1 MNKIKAILLII
12 IIFLPLILFKP
23 ANNIPIKNGTLKLQ
37 PAEKTKDN
45 KKVARFERIG
55 EEIIYDVKMGKIT
68 LGHAKFTQIKN
79 IQINGKLL
87 NVMVF
92 ETNLPRFSDTE
103 TIYTDPQTLLP
114 VKVERSISNW
124 FVREK
129 IIEEYN
135 QLEYTV
141 SINKKRNGKE
151 QNSVIKKTSP
161 IHNAILLPHYVRR
174 IEKLNPGKILTAN
187 LPNRNYEINLINTE
201 EITVPAGK
209 FKAYHFAST
218 PKQIEIW
225 ISADDRR
232 IPLKI
237 QSTTTFG
244 YLLTLSKYNY
254 QAENHIVATP

>member
-1 MNKIKAILLII
+1 MNKVKAIIFLI
-12 IIFLPLILFKP
+12 IIFLPLMLLKSK
-23 ANNIPIKNGTLKLQ
+23 NNILIKIKNVANKL
-37 PAEKTKDN
+37 PAAEKTKAD
-45 KKVARFERIG
+45 KEEARFERIG
-55 EEIIYDVKMGKIT
+55 EEMIYDVKMGKIT
-68 LGHAKFTQIKN
+68 LGRAKFTQNKN

-92 ETNLPRFSDTE
+92 ETKLPRFSDTE
-103 TIYTDPQTLLP
+103 TIYTDPHTLLP
-114 VKVERSISNW
+114 VKVERDIFNW

-129 IIEEYN
+129 ITEEYN

-141 SINKKRNGKE
+141 SINKKRKGKE
-151 QNSVIKKTSP
+151 QDSVIKRNSP
-161 IHNAILLPHYVRR
+161 IHNAILLPHHVRR
-174 IEKLNPGKILTAN
+174 IAKLSPGKILTAN
-187 LPNRNYEINLINTE
+187 LPNRIYEINLTGTE

-209 FKAYHFAST
+209 FKAYHFEST

-244 YLLTLSKYNY
+244 YLLILSKYNY
-254 QAENHIVATP
+254 QN